1 MRNIYIVNATQVVT
15 SESHP
20 EGLFSVMSGYPKTY
34 DSRNYDATEEN
45 PNGNEE
51 KALNSA
57 KSEYFSRLSAMYV
70 GSATR
75 VMSTVTLERA
85 DGRQIMREC
94 IGAFPDMTPV
104 PEPTEPEEVSEDTIE
119 YGQDENETW

>member
-1 MRNIYIVNATQVVT
+1 MRQIFIVNATQVVT

-20 EGLFSVMSGYPKTY
+20 EGIYSVMSGYPKTY
-34 DSRNYDATEEN
+34 DSRSYDATEEN

-70 GSATR
+70 GSPTR
-75 VMSTVTLERA
+75 VMATVTLERA
-85 DGRQIMREC
+85 DGRTIMREC
-94 IGAFPDMTPV
+94 IGAFPDMTPT
-104 PEPTEPEEVSEDTIE
+104 PEPEEVSEE
-119 YGQDENETW
+119 

>member
-1 MRNIYIVNATQVVT
+1 MRNIFIVNATQVVT

-20 EGLFSVMSGYPKTY
+20 EGIYSVMSGYPKTY
-34 DSRNYDATEEN
+34 DSRNYDATTEN

-70 GSATR
+70 GSPTR
-75 VMSTVTLERA
+75 VMATVTLERA
-85 DGRQIMREC
+85 DGRTIMREC
-94 IGAFPDMTPV
+94 IGAFPDMTP
-104 PEPTEPEEVSEDTIE
+104 EPTPEPEEAVEE
-119 YGQDENETW
+119 

>member
-20 EGLFSVMSGYPKTY
+20 EGLFSVATGFPKTY
-34 DSRNYDATEEN
+34 DSRNYDATAEN

-75 VMSTVTLERA
+75 VMATVTLGRA
-85 DGRQIMREC
+85 DGRQIMRES
-94 IGAFPDMTPV
+94 IGQFPDMTPT
-104 PEPTEPEEVSEDTIE
+104 PEPIPEPEEVSEE
-119 YGQDENETW
+119 

>member
-1 MRNIYIVNATQVVT
+1 MRQIYIVNATQVVT

-20 EGLFSVMSGYPKTY
+20 EGLYSVMSGYPKTY

-70 GSATR
+70 GSPTR
-75 VMSTVTLERA
+75 VMATVTLERA
-85 DGRQIMREC
+85 DGRTIMREC
-94 IGAFPDMTPV
+94 IGAFPDMTPT
-104 PEPTEPEEVSEDTIE
+104 PEPEEVSEE
-119 YGQDENETW
+119 

>member
-1 MRNIYIVNATQVVT
+1 MRQIFIVNATQVVT

-20 EGLFSVMSGYPKTY
+20 EGIYSVMNGYPKTY
-34 DSRNYDATEEN
+34 DSRNYDATAEN

-51 KALNSA
+51 KALNAA

-70 GSATR
+70 GSPTR
-75 VMSTVTLERA
+75 VMATVTLERA

-94 IGAFPDMTPV
+94 IGAFPDMTP
-104 PEPTEPEEVSEDTIE
+104 EPTEPEEVSEE
-119 YGQDENETW
+119 